1 MPCSKVSVN
10 VALCG
15 SIPRGEMAHALSTRT
30 ESSTS
35 PTKIASFTREALVH
49 TQEREAGDMSHVP
62 SWAVPA
68 QGDARLE
75 PVCEAVGAHN
85 SLDLTDRPAYV
96 IGRSPCSDLQLFHST
111 CSRLHAILVHHKNG
125 SCLIKDLQ
133 SGHGTFV
140 NGLQVP
146 PNVWSRIKKGSLV
159 RFGGIGGPS
168 FVLKSFCVGFD
179 RMISDLDNISNAF
192 SANYGKQTNSNQ
204 DNGVACIRGDGGMAC
219 ILDGGDAPAA
229 ALVLLHT
236 RLNACG
242 GHAALSSGSSE
253 LARRAQDH
261 FITSSNSAKRDRD
274 EISTPC
280 IKLAVPHLICDTD
293 DGELLNCKRR
303 KKQARV
309 RFSDEK
315 PQLFYPP
322 SVTPDELSS
331 DDEGECEDVSIALL
345 RQMS

>member
-1 MPCSKVSVN
+1 M
-10 VALCG
+10 G
-15 SIPRGEMAHALSTRT
+15 
-30 ESSTS
+30 
-35 PTKIASFTREALVH
+35 
-49 TQEREAGDMSHVP
+49 
-62 SWAVPA
+62 
-68 QGDARLE
+68 
-75 PVCEAVGAHN
+75 
-85 SLDLTDRPAYV
+85 
-96 IGRSPCSDLQLFHST
+96 
-111 CSRLHAILVHHKNG
+111 
-125 SCLIKDLQ
+125 
-133 SGHGTFV
+133 
-140 NGLQVP
+140 
-146 PNVWSRIKKGSLV
+146 RIKKGSLV

-179 RMISDLDNISNAF
+179 RMISDLDNIS
-192 SANYGKQTNSNQ
+192 SALSAKNGKQTNSNQ
-204 DNGVACIRGDGGMAC
+204 DNGVACIR
-219 ILDGGDAPAA
+219 DGGDAPAA

-261 FITSSNSAKRDRD
+261 FIASSNSAKRDRD

-280 IKLAVPHLICDTD
+280 IKLAVPHLICETD